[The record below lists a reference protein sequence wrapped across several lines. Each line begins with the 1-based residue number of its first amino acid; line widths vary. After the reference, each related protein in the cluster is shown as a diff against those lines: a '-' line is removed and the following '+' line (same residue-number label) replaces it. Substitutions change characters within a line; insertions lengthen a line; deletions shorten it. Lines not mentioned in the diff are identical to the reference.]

1 MAVAERVVRTSELTT
16 ELLLPAE
23 SRLRRRLLVLADAYG
38 DEPIR
43 MSQDDLA
50 HAAGTVR
57 QTADRA
63 LELGFRQG
71 VLRVERGAIHVLD
84 RAALGRPARQ

>member
-1 MAVAERVVRTSELTT
+1 MW
-16 ELLLPAE
+16 
-23 SRLRRRLLVLADAYG
+23 RRLEDLAIAYG

-57 QTADRA
+57 QTVNRVI
-63 LELGFRQG
+63 RRG
-71 VLRVERGAIHVLD
+71 VHDCVLAVQRGAIHVLD
-84 RAALGRPARQ
+84 PAAVERLACH